1 MAQKRIFMVMKR
13 LLPALLAVVSLS
25 FVHGLGADRE
35 GVVVHVGLGADR
47 EGVGFKI
54 TLGSGKHPVS
64 SEFYSYK
71 QDGAWRYEVTWGN
84 GGHPVSRG
92 KYRYDPFPDDR
103 RFDPLPGPVNDPIS
117 LRRRP

>member
-1 MAQKRIFMVMKR
+1 MAQKQMLMVMKR
-13 LLPALLAVVSLS
+13 LLPALLAVVVVVSLS
-25 FVHGLGADRE
+25 F
-35 GVVVHVGLGADR
+35 VHVGLGADR

-71 QDGAWRYEVTWGN
+71 QDGPWRDEVTWGN

-103 RFDPLPGPVNDPIS
+103 RFDPLPGPVNDPFS

>member
-1 MAQKRIFMVMKR
+1 MAQKRIFMVIKR
-13 LLPALLAVVSLS
+13 LLPALLAVVVVVVVVS
-25 FVHGLGADRE
+25 FVH
-35 GVVVHVGLGADR
+35 VGFGADR

-71 QDGAWRYEVTWGN
+71 QDGPWRDEVTWGN

-103 RFDPLPGPVNDPIS
+103 RLDPLPGPVNDPFS

>member
-25 FVHGLGADRE
+25 F
-35 GVVVHVGLGADR
+35 VHVGLGADR

-64 SEFYSYK
+64 SEF
-71 QDGAWRYEVTWGN
+71 G
-84 GGHPVSRG
+84 
-92 KYRYDPFPDDR
+92 
-103 RFDPLPGPVNDPIS
+103 LPPIS
-117 LRRRP
+117 GPALKLEFGAG

>member
-1 MAQKRIFMVMKR
+1 MAQKQMLMVMKR
-13 LLPALLAVVSLS
+13 LLPALLAVVVMSLS
-25 FVHGLGADRE
+25 
-35 GVVVHVGLGADR
+35 VVHVGLGADR

-71 QDGAWRYEVTWGN
+71 QDGPWRDEVTWGN
-84 GGHPVSRG
+84 GGHPVSWR
-92 KYRYDPFPDDR
+92 KYRYDPFPNDR
-103 RFDPLPGPVNDPIS
+103 RFDPLPGPVDDPFS

>member
-13 LLPALLAVVSLS
+13 LQPALLAVVSMS
-25 FVHGLGADRE
+25 FF
-35 GVVVHVGLGADR
+35 HVGLGADR

-64 SEFYSYK
+64 SEFFSYK
-71 QDGAWRYEVTWGN
+71 QDRVWRYEVTWGN

-103 RFDPLPGPVNDPIS
+103 RFDPLPGRVNDPFS
-117 LRRRP
+117 LRRQP